1 MTAQLHVFLHPL
13 HDLQTLASGELAPT
27 IAVASALHL
36 GKIVALDR
44 YLLKN
49 ESVAHLSKIVS
60 VSLRSPDL

>member
-1 MTAQLHVFLHPL
+1 MTARLHVFLHPL
-13 HDLQTLASGELAPT
+13 HDLQTPLLGELAPM
-27 IAVASALHL
+27 IAAASALHL

-60 VSLRSPDL
+60 ASLQSPDL